1 MFDPN
6 RDRSIARQL
15 ECETASDWYELMR
28 GTVPIQAI
36 QAMSREQQV
45 SGWHFREVLLDSLE
59 RGALILVNEEARVAA
74 REALASAGRTIPGVL
89 ARPGFPPKASGSAD
103 E

>member
-15 ECETASDWYELMR
+15 ECQTASEWYELMR

-36 QAMSREQQV
+36 QAMSREEQT
-45 SGWHFREVLLDSLE
+45 SGRPFGEVLLDAIE
-59 RGALILVNEEARVAA
+59 RGALIFINEEARVAI
-74 REALASAGRTIPGVL
+74 REALAAAGRTIPAVL
-89 ARPGFPPKASGSAD
+89 AKPGFPPEA
-103 E
+103 

>member
-15 ECETASDWYELMR
+15 ECETAGQWYELMR

-36 QAMSREQQV
+36 QAMSREQRA
-45 SGWHFREVLLDSLE
+45 SGREFRDVLLDNIE
-59 RGALILVNEEARVAA
+59 RGALIFVDEEDRAA
-74 REALASAGRTIPGVL
+74 GRAALARAGRTIPDVL
-89 ARPGFPPKASGSAD
+89 AESGFRTEA
-103 E
+103 